1 MLKVFVPEE
10 RKFFVTWHTNTGQTK
25 LCYVGAT
32 GEEVPN
38 SKVEGGGGLY
48 IGIAVSAAELIL
60 CTVS

>member
-10 RKFFVTWHTNTGQTK
+10 GKFFVTWHTNTGQTK

-38 SKVEGGGGLY
+38 SKVEGGLY

-60 CTVS
+60 CTMS